1 MWWSLGV
8 VLVARVG
15 FSTLL
20 SSILL
25 SELSYGHSRGVH
37 VRAETTRVINYT
49 NYPLLFFPFSCPLI
63 YSAHFD
69 VSHGIWALG
78 DVTPLIPSTHATAG
92 FGALRAPALS
102 TQKITFLIRF
112 FCA

>member
-1 MWWSLGV
+1 MWLSLWV

-20 SSILL
+20 SSILM

-102 TQKITFLIRF
+102 T
-112 FCA
+112 